1 MIQIKNTSFF
11 QPPLISGCQ
20 LWLDSVDPAGTGIQ
34 PSNGATVSTWID
46 KATGKNAVSGGAS
59 IPTFTNNS
67 ILFNGNGQYDTSY
80 STILTNES
88 FFIVYKWDTI
98 SSDAFLIWGSSGNQR
113 IYYVSSSSSRWLY
126 LGGIAAWG
134 RWSTNALTSNVRYLG
149 EFTTNMTV
157 PEVNL
162 YLNGSAL
169 SSLSGIS
176 SPTPFSGSPTT
187 SRIGTGHVG
196 EINEIIGFNVTL
208 TTTQREQI
216 EGYLA
221 WKWGLQGSL
230 PSTHPFARSASFA
243 TSFYFPRAIPKVI
256 GTTVKNPVFMA
267 GLQLWLDALDTSTLV
282 LSGSS
287 VTQWNDKSGNGNN
300 GTANTPVALNS
311 AINNLA
317 ALTFTTAEYIG
328 GNISITG
335 NTLTVFSTF
344 KVSSLP
350 TFGRVISLGSL
361 GGDDFNNTSSTC
373 ILNYG
378 SAAMGPMRVSQYVS
392 SATPLNTSVVHTVY
406 FDGTNTYVYTN
417 GGTASSMSSSG
428 NFSVSRYNLGRST
441 NTGDTYSAFSGFTGE
456 VIIYNT
462 LLTATQRQEVE
473 GYLAW
478 KWGLQG
484 SLPVGHP
491 YQTATPTIVPYVAPV
506 VRTINTI
513 RFNPTS
519 IGGCQLWLDAADSSS
534 ITGTTTV
541 TQWRDKSGNARH
553 LGVGSGTTSYANN
566 AIQLTNSYM
575 FVTSAVNLIN
585 VTVFIVVKTT
595 GGNNQTVFAGR
606 PNANVNWSSS
616 DGFGFYMDY
625 TSSIRYYGGEDAVG
639 RTLSF
644 SANTSIPRLFS
655 FQTIGSSVSGR
666 MDGTLQS
673 TGTLLSARTS
683 TAQGFAIGGEW
694 QGSSYGN
701 IITNASLYEI
711 IVYNS
716 DVTNNQRQQVEGYL
730 AWKWGLRSSLPTT
743 HPYYN
748 FPPSP

>member
-1 MIQIKNTSFF
+1 
-11 QPPLISGCQ
+11 
-20 LWLDSVDPAGTGIQ
+20 
-34 PSNGATVSTWID
+34 
-46 KATGKNAVSGGAS
+46 
-59 IPTFTNNS
+59 
-67 ILFNGNGQYDTSY
+67 
-80 STILTNES
+80 
-88 FFIVYKWDTI
+88 
-98 SSDAFLIWGSSGNQR
+98 
-113 IYYVSSSSSRWLY
+113 
-126 LGGIAAWG
+126 
-134 RWSTNALTSNVRYLG
+134 
-149 EFTTNMTV
+149 
-157 PEVNL
+157 
-162 YLNGSAL
+162 
-169 SSLSGIS
+169 
-176 SPTPFSGSPTT
+176 
-187 SRIGTGHVG
+187 
-196 EINEIIGFNVTL
+196 
-208 TTTQREQI
+208 
-216 EGYLA
+216 
-221 WKWGLQGSL
+221 
-230 PSTHPFARSASFA
+230 
-243 TSFYFPRAIPKVI
+243 
-256 GTTVKNPVFMA
+256 
-267 GLQLWLDALDTSTLV
+267 
-282 LSGSS
+282 
-287 VTQWNDKSGNGNN
+287 
-300 GTANTPVALNS
+300 
-311 AINNLA
+311 
-317 ALTFTTAEYIG
+317 
-328 GNISITG
+328 
-335 NTLTVFSTF
+335 
-344 KVSSLP
+344 
-350 TFGRVISLGSL
+350 
-361 GGDDFNNTSSTC
+361 
-373 ILNYG
+373 
-378 SAAMGPMRVSQYVS
+378 
-392 SATPLNTSVVHTVY
+392 
-406 FDGTNTYVYTN
+406 
-417 GGTASSMSSSG
+417 
-428 NFSVSRYNLGRST
+428 VSRYNLGRST